1 VTILESHKNR
11 DSLKDRYLTVKQQ
24 IEAAAKSDGRD
35 AQSVMLIAVSKYA
48 GIEQVRELISLGH
61 RDFGENYVH
70 SLLQKASMIDEWSQR
85 QRTLP
90 SALPPGKKPAPG
102 GSVQAGMPLNVSTG
116 ATGSSAGI
124 RWHLI
129 GHLQRNKVKKAV
141 EFSRLIHTVDS
152 LRVAEDIQLVAN
164 KLGRPVDVLLQ
175 VNTSG
180 ESSKSGIAPAAA
192 MHLVEAIETMV
203 HVRVRGLMTMAP
215 HSDNPEDSRPT
226 FSRCRE
232 LYDEIRRSGLG
243 GEYFNILSMGMS
255 ADYLVAISEG
265 SNLVRVGSAI
275 FGEREEE
282 MEDPSPKSR
291 DTDKS
296 LEADESEL
304 DD

>member
-1 VTILESHKNR
+1 
-11 DSLKDRYLTVKQQ
+11 
-24 IEAAAKSDGRD
+24 
-35 AQSVMLIAVSKYA
+35 
-48 GIEQVRELISLGH
+48 
-61 RDFGENYVH
+61 
-70 SLLQKASMIDEWSQR
+70 MIDEWSQR

-90 SALPPGKKPAPG
+90 SALPVGKKPAPG
-102 GSVQAGMPLNVSTG
+102 GSVQSGMPLNVAASGPST
-116 ATGSSAGI
+116 AI

-152 LRVAEDIQLVAN
+152 LRVAEDIQTAAN
-164 KLGRPVDVLLQ
+164 KIGRPVDVLLQ

-215 HSDNPEDSRPT
+215 HTDNPEDARPT

-255 ADYLVAISEG
+255 ADYEIAISEG

-275 FGEREEE
+275 FGDREVEADE
-282 MEDPSPKSR
+282 PAPKGR
-291 DTDKS
+291 DTDKN
-296 LEADESEL
+296 LEADEAEL

>member
-1 VTILESHKNR
+1 MTLLESHKNR

-24 IEAAAKSDGRD
+24 IETAARRDGRD
-35 AQSVMLIAVSKYA
+35 AQSVILVAVSKYA

-90 SALPPGKKPAPG
+90 SALPAGKKPAPG
-102 GSVQAGMPLNVSTG
+102 GSVQGGMPLNIAASTP
-116 ATGSSAGI
+116 SAGI

-152 LRVAEDIQLVAN
+152 LRVAEDIQLAAN

-215 HSDNPEDSRPT
+215 HTDNPEDARPT

-255 ADYLVAISEG
+255 ADYEVAISEG

-275 FGEREEE
+275 FGDREVEADE
-282 MEDPSPKSR
+282 PAAKGR